1 MRGKMS
7 DSRGFS
13 LVEML
18 CATVILVLLGLLVNT
33 GLQLA
38 MRSYQDLTAQSEAE
52 LLLSAVSNALA
63 DDLRYARDVQTDGSP
78 ENKLT
83 SYQSQRYNDD
93 TRRTKLWVPD
103 EDSDDGILGQLYANN
118 YRVLP
123 GGAYGNGA
131 YEIDK
136 LEIIYKDGLFTIDLT
151 VKQTEGD
158 ISAGTQFTVRCLNK

>member
-63 DDLRYARDVQTDGSP
+63 DELRYARDVETEGA

-83 SYQSQRYNDD
+83 SYQSQRYNID
-93 TRRTKLWVPD
+93 TTGTRLSIGTGEENSGKD
-103 EDSDDGILGQLYANN
+103 KGQLYANT

-136 LEIIYKDGLFTIDLT
+136 LEIKYKDGLFTIDLT